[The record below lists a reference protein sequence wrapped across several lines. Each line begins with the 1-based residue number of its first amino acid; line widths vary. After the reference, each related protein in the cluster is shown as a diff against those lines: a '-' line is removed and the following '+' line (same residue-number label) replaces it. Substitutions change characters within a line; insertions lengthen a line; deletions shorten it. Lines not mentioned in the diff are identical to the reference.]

1 MKLTDLFLADLER
14 ETPATRRTLERVPDG
29 LYEWKPLEKSMATG

>member
-14 ETPATRRTLERVPDG
+14 ETPATRRTLERPQT
-29 LYEWKPLEKSMATG
+29 KSLRNDRQP